1 MYGKIKGP
9 PVLGTE
15 MYKIY
20 GNIPRHA
27 LLDQENNGHS
37 DEVGSFE
44 RTNNEEDVTENMNTR
59 KNHRRLAA
67 VNT

>member
-1 MYGKIKGP
+1 
-9 PVLGTE
+9 

-27 LLDQENNGHS
+27 LLNQEDNDHS

-44 RTNNEEDVTENMNTR
+44 CTNNEEDVTENMNTR
-59 KNHRRLAA
+59 ENHRRLAV
-67 VNT
+67 VNTFSMEKILK